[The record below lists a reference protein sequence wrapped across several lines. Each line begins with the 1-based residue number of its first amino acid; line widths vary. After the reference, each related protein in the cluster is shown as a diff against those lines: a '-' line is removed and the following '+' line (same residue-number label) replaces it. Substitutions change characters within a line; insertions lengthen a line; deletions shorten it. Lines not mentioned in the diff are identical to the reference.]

1 MPRDVMKFAASVI
14 PDLATHLGKSRTSET
29 LYLVSV
35 LFERFGMDIAKAR
48 LAIPG
53 IVGQVTADRA
63 ARDAE
68 LAAKKAAAEK
78 KAASKKSRAT
88 STE

>member
-1 MPRDVMKFAASVI
+1 MDAKDVMKFAASVI
-14 PDLATHLGKSRTSET
+14 PDLAAHLGKPRTSET
-29 LYLVSV
+29 LHLVSV

-63 ARDAE
+63 ARDAQ
-68 LAAKKAAAEK
+68 LAAKKKAAAP
-78 KAASKKSRAT
+78 KKSRAT